1 MASFEPTEIDSEN
14 DFENIFGDESGD
26 DEDFMAFTAEDV
38 AAIQRAYEEDNI
50 EDLLEGEDDSTNF
63 DIEKIPWSSDD
74 ASEVTVTEFH
84 ESVGPTKKLGTL
96 RC

>member
-26 DEDFMAFTAEDV
+26 DEDFMGFTAEDV

-50 EDLLEGEDDSTNF
+50 EDFLK
-63 DIEKIPWSSDD
+63 EKMIRQI
-74 ASEVTVTEFH
+74 
-84 ESVGPTKKLGTL
+84 LIL
-96 RC
+96 RKFRGVMMMRAK